1 MQDNLFNKEEEKM
14 ELSIDSI
21 KDKPEFITKDSVN
34 MITVMGSHAYGTNTP
49 LSDWDFYGFIVP
61 PAEFIFPNITGR
73 FSGFG
78 KQAREFNQFQG
89 QHLTNNDGQEYD
101 LTIYNIS
108 RYFHLCMEGNP
119 NMIDS
124 LFTDNESVLVSDNIG
139 SIVRE
144 NRKIF
149 LSQKCFH
156 TFKGM
161 AFSHIS
167 RLKNRERVG
176 NRSVLIEKYG
186 YDVKDASHIVRLVLE
201 LKQILF
207 DGDLDLKFDP
217 EFVLGVKNGNWTKE
231 QVIVWFEDMMKR
243 LEEYVSS
250 GHVYPPYSPDEKRIH
265 SLLAWCLEEKYGSLS
280 KYGYN
285 VLGDS

>member
-1 MQDNLFNKEEEKM
+1 MKLD
-14 ELSIDSI
+14 IDLI
-21 KDKPEFITKDSVN
+21 KDKPDFITNESIS
-34 MITVMGSHAYGTNTP
+34 MLTVMGSHAYGTNTQT
-49 LSDWDFYGFIVP
+49 SDWDFYGFVVP
-61 PAEFIFPNITGR
+61 PAEFIFPNIAGR
-73 FSGFG
+73 MSGFG
-78 KQAREFNQFQG
+78 KQLNEFNQFQG
-89 QHLTNNDGQEYD
+89 QHLLNSDSQEYD
-101 LTIYNIS
+101 LTIYNIT
-108 RYFHLCMEGNP
+108 RYFQLCMDGNP

-124 LFTDNESVLVSDNIG
+124 LFTDSESLLYSDNIG

-144 NRKIF
+144 NRKLF
-149 LSQKCFH
+149 LSQKCYH
-156 TFKGM
+156 TFRGM

-176 NRSVLIEKYG
+176 NRSALIEKYG

-207 DGDLDLKFDP
+207 DGDLDLKRDP
-217 EFVLGVKNGNWTKE
+217 EFVLGVKNGNWTKQ
-231 QVIVWFEDMMKR
+231 QVIVWFEDMMKS

-250 GHVYPPYSPDEKRIH
+250 GNVYPPYSPDEKRIH

-285 VLGDS
+285 VLGELS